1 MLIISY
7 WRKKWETHSS
17 ILAWRIPWTKEPGGL
32 QFTES
37 QRVRHNSAHT
47 HTLFHSI
54 PMPLLIHI
62 YVICLLA
69 RFYIP
74 CFKYGKLNNS
84 AILKHWESVHR
95 MNGVFLLLCTQKT
108 TSGNLSNTKEP
119 SEGRF
124 YMYSSDA
131 AEI

>member
-17 ILAWRIPWTKEPGGL
+17 ILPGESHGQRSLVGYSPRSQKESDTT
-32 QFTES
+32 QYT
-37 QRVRHNSAHT
+37 HT
-47 HTLFHSI
+47 HTHSI
-54 PMPLLIHI
+54 LMSLLIHI

-84 AILKHWESVHR
+84 AIAKYLESVHR

-108 TSGNLSNTKEP
+108 
-119 SEGRF
+119 
-124 YMYSSDA
+124 
-131 AEI
+131 